1 MTKTQMKWAGVLALM
16 LAGLFLL
23 FPSINWYQ
31 LDAAERGKLEALR
44 ERPKWLINLGLDL
57 KGGTHMIMELEV
69 DKLPKDVP
77 LQEAMAQAIE
87 IIRNRIDQYGVAE
100 PVIARQGARWIVV
113 QLPGISDSAQA
124 KRLLGGTALLEFR
137 MVDESE
143 KARSALNKIL
153 ELGNPFVAETLPPQ
167 ISTAAAKLVPEGM
180 ELFKGKDNAIFL
192 LSKNVPLTG
201 ANLETAKV
209 ETGGDYGLPV
219 VAFKFKPDAATT
231 FANLTQ
237 ANVGKNMAIVLDKVV
252 YSAPVIKG
260 RIAGGSGIIEGQFTP
275 EDAKA
280 LAIVLRA
287 GALPAPV
294 RIIEERTVG
303 PSLGEDSIRS
313 GFQAAAVGIGLLM
326 AFFALYY
333 RGGGLIA
340 NIAIVANLFLLMA
353 LMAYLKATLTLPGI
367 AGLALNVAMAVDAN
381 ILILERIKEEL
392 AKGRPYKAAVNA
404 GYEGTSDAII
414 DSNLTLLIASALLFQ
429 FGTGPIKGFAVTLT
443 GGNIISMFTA
453 TVLTRMF
460 YEAWMM
466 RSDDDQAQAA

>member
-16 LAGLFLL
+16 LAALFLL
-23 FPSINWYQ
+23 FPSVNWYQ
-31 LDAAERGKLEALR
+31 LDAAERSKLEQLR

-57 KGGTHMIMELEV
+57 KGGTHMTMELEV

-77 LQEAMAQAIE
+77 LNEAMAQAIE

-100 PVIARQGARWIVV
+100 PIIARQGARWIVV

-124 KRLLGGTALLEFR
+124 KELVGKTALLEFR
-137 MVDESE
+137 MVDESD
-143 KARSALNKIL
+143 KARAALNKIL
-153 ELGNPFVAETLPPQ
+153 ELGNPFNGPAV
-167 ISTAAAKLVPEGM
+167 STAAAKLVPEGM
-180 ELFKGKDNAIFL
+180 QLFKGKDNAIFL

-237 ANVGKNMAIVLDKVV
+237 ANVGKNMAIVLDEIV

-294 RIIEERTVG
+294 RVIEERTVG
-303 PSLGEDSIRS
+303 PSLGEDSIRR
-313 GFQAAAVGIGLLM
+313 GFQAAAAGVGLIM

-333 RGGGLIA
+333 RGGGMIA
-340 NIAIVANLFLLMA
+340 NVAIVANLFLLFA

-381 ILILERIKEEL
+381 VLILERIKEEL
-392 AKGRPYKAAVNA
+392 AKGRPLKTAIAA
-404 GYEGTSDAII
+404 GYDLSASAII

-453 TVLTRMF
+453 TVLTRML
-460 YEAWMM
+460 YEAWLL
-466 RSDDDQAQAA
+466 RSDDDGAEAAA

>member
-1 MTKTQMKWAGVLALM
+1 MNKQMKWAGVLALA
-16 LAGLFLL
+16 LAGIFLL
-23 FPSINWYQ
+23 YPSVSWYQ
-31 LDAAERGKLEALR
+31 LDAAERSKLEALR

-57 KGGTHMIMELEV
+57 KGGTHMTMELEV

-77 LQEAMAQAIE
+77 LNEAMAQAIE

-124 KRLLGGTALLEFR
+124 KELVGKTALLEFR

-143 KARSALNKIL
+143 KARVALNKIL
-153 ELGNPFVAETLPPQ
+153 ELGNPFVGAEVSP
-167 ISTAAAKLVPEGM
+167 AAAKLVPEGL
-180 ELFKGKDNAIFL
+180 ELFKGKDSAVFL

-201 ANLETAKV
+201 ASLETAKV
-209 ETGGDYGLPV
+209 ETGGEYGLPV
-219 VAFKFKPDAATT
+219 VAFKFKPDAAAT
-231 FANLTQ
+231 FSSLTQ
-237 ANVGKNMAIVLDKVV
+237 ANVGKNMAIVLDRIV

-260 RIAGGSGIIEGQFTP
+260 RISGGSGIIEGQFTP
-275 EDAKA
+275 EDAKS

-294 RIIEERTVG
+294 RVIEERTIG

-313 GFQAAAVGIGLLM
+313 GFRASAVGVGLIM

-333 RGGGLIA
+333 GAGGIIA
-340 NIAIVANLFLLMA
+340 NIGIIANLFLLLS

-381 ILILERIKEEL
+381 ILVLERIKEEL
-392 AKGRPYKAAVNA
+392 RKGRPFKAAVNA
-404 GYEGTSDAII
+404 GYDNSSSAII
-414 DSNLTLLIASALLFQ
+414 DSNVTLLVASALLFQ

-443 GGNIISMFTA
+443 GGNIIAMFTA

-460 YEAWMM
+460 YEAWLL
-466 RSDDDQAQAA
+466 RGDDAAQA

>member
-1 MTKTQMKWAGVLALM
+1 MTKTQMKWAGVLGLM

-31 LDAAERGKLEALR
+31 LDAAERSKLEQLR

-69 DKLPKDVP
+69 DKLPKDVT
-77 LQEAMAQAIE
+77 LNDGMSQAIE

-100 PVIARQGARWIVV
+100 PIIARQGARWIVV

-124 KRLLGGTALLEFR
+124 KRLLGGTARLEFR

-143 KARSALNKIL
+143 KARNALNKIL
-153 ELGNPFVAETLPPQ
+153 ELGNPFVPETAPPQ
-167 ISTAAAKLVPEGM
+167 VTTAAAKLVPADM
-180 ELFKGKDNAIFL
+180 ELFRGKDGAVFL
-192 LSKNVPLTG
+192 LSKNIPLTG

-219 VAFKFKPDAATT
+219 VAFKFKPEAANA
-231 FANLTQ
+231 FASLTG
-237 ANVGKNMAIVLDKVV
+237 ANVGKNMAIILDQVV

-260 RIAGGSGIIEGQFTP
+260 RISGGSGIIEGQFTP

-313 GFQAAAVGIGLLM
+313 GFRAAAVGVGLIML
-326 AFFALYY
+326 FFAFYY
-333 RGGGLIA
+333 RAGGLIA
-340 NIAIVANLFLLMA
+340 NVAIVANLFLLMA

-392 AKGRPYKAAVNA
+392 AKGRPYKAAVAA

-414 DSNLTLLIASALLFQ
+414 DSNVTLLVASALLFQ

-460 YEAWMM
+460 YEAWML
-466 RSDDDQAQAA
+466 RSDEDETQPA

>member
-16 LAGLFLL
+16 LAALFLL
-23 FPSINWYQ
+23 FPSVNWYQ
-31 LDAAERGKLEALR
+31 LDAAERSKLEQLR

-57 KGGTHMIMELEV
+57 KGGTHMTMELEV

-77 LQEAMAQAIE
+77 LNEAMAQAIE

-100 PVIARQGARWIVV
+100 PIIARQGARWIVV

-124 KRLLGGTALLEFR
+124 KELVGKTALLEFR
-137 MVDESE
+137 MVDESD
-143 KARSALNKIL
+143 KARAALNKIL
-153 ELGNPFVAETLPPQ
+153 ELGNPFNGPAV
-167 ISTAAAKLVPEGM
+167 STAAAKLVPEGM
-180 ELFKGKDNAIFL
+180 QLFKGKDNAIFL

-237 ANVGKNMAIVLDKVV
+237 ANVGKNMAIVLDEIV

-287 GALPAPV
+287 GPLPAPV
-294 RIIEERTVG
+294 RVIEERTVG
-303 PSLGEDSIRS
+303 PSLGEDSIRR
-313 GFQAAAVGIGLLM
+313 GFQAAAAGVGLIM

-333 RGGGLIA
+333 RGGGMIA
-340 NIAIVANLFLLMA
+340 NVAIVANLFLLFA

-381 ILILERIKEEL
+381 VLILERIREEL
-392 AKGRPYKAAVNA
+392 AKGRPLKTAVAA
-404 GYEGTSDAII
+404 GYDLSASAII

-453 TVLTRMF
+453 TVLTRML
-460 YEAWMM
+460 YEAWLL
-466 RSDDDQAQAA
+466 RSDDDGAEAAA

>member
-1 MTKTQMKWAGVLALM
+1 MNRTQMKWTGVVLLFVAGLAL
-16 LAGLFLL
+16 LY
-23 FPSINWYQ
+23 PSYDWYNM
-31 LDAAERGKLEALR
+31 DAAERNQAELRR

-57 KGGTHMIMELEV
+57 KGGTHMTMELEV

-77 LQEAMAQAIE
+77 LNDAMAQAIE

-100 PVIARQGARWIVV
+100 PIIARQGQKWIVV

-124 KRLLGGTALLEFR
+124 KELVGKTALLEFR

-143 KARSALNKIL
+143 KARTALNKIL
-153 ELGNPFVAETLPPQ
+153 ETGNPFNGLA
-167 ISTAAAKLVPEGM
+167 ISTAAAKLVPPDM
-180 ELFKGKDNAIFL
+180 ELFKGKDNAVFL
-192 LSKNVPLTG
+192 LSKSVPLTG

-209 ETGGDYGLPV
+209 ETGGEYGLPV

-237 ANVGKNMAIVLDKVV
+237 ANAGKNLAIVLDNIV

-260 RIAGGSGIIEGQFTP
+260 RISGGSGIIEGQFTP

-294 RIIEERTVG
+294 RVIEERTVG

-313 GFQAAAVGIGLLM
+313 GFRASAVGVGIIM
-326 AFFALYY
+326 VFFALYY
-333 RGGGLIA
+333 GVGGIIA
-340 NIAIVANLFLLMA
+340 DLGIMANLFLLLA
-353 LMAYLKATLTLPGI
+353 LMSYLKATLTLPGI

-381 ILILERIKEEL
+381 ILVLERIKEEL
-392 AKGRPYKAAVNA
+392 KKGRPMKAAVNA
-404 GYEGTSDAII
+404 GYDGSSDAII
-414 DSNLTLLIASALLFQ
+414 DSNVTLLVASALLFQ

-443 GGNIISMFTA
+443 GGNVIAMFTA

-460 YEAWMM
+460 YDAWLL
-466 RSDDDQAQAA
+466 RSDDDGEAQEA